1 MISLKK
7 INNCRVKPIKVPS
20 YNPDKIKGYELF
32 SELYSNIFLLAKK
45 KSGKTNCIFKII
57 KKSINKNTNVII
69 FCSTVQKDSNW
80 IEIIKWLKQNDINF
94 ETYTSIFDEDKSN
107 IVEMLA
113 KDLENQ
119 CNEELNESS
128 SEEEECKY
136 ISVNCNKKEKEEE
149 KKYVYKPKKIAPEF
163 LLIFDD
169 LSTELR
175 SKYISGILKKNR
187 HLKMKIILSSQY
199 STDLEPQAIS
209 QLDYMLIFKGIPET
223 KLEIIHKQLDL
234 SIDYIK
240 FKQMYEEA
248 TKDRY
253 NFYYIDVRSETF
265 RKNFDKEFEIN

>member
-32 SELYSNIFLLAKK
+32 SELYSNIFLNAKK

-57 KKSINKNTNVII
+57 KKCINKNTNVII

-80 IEIIKWLKQNDINF
+80 IEIIKWLKQNDINY

-128 SEEEECKY
+128 SEEECKY
-136 ISVNCNKKEKEEE
+136 ISVNCNKKEKEEEE

-175 SKYISGILKKNR
+175 NKYISGILKKNR

-234 SIDYIK
+234 SIDYAK
-240 FKQMYEEA
+240 FRQMYEEA

-253 NFYYIDVRSETF
+253 NFYYIDVRNETF